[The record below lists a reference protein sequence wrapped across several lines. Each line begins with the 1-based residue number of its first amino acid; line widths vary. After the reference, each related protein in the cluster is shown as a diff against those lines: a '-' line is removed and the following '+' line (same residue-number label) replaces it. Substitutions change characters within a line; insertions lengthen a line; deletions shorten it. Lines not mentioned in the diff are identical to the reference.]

1 MSGKFKESEI
11 DFFRELTR
19 EKLNINEL
27 LTEEEYKVMND
38 HQERK
43 QILDFLDKGSCLY
56 FC

>member
-11 DFFRELTR
+11 DFFRELTK